1 MPLAR
6 PVTHGVE
13 IARHLDEGGI
23 RQVVV
28 RLIEVAIERRGHP
41 FELLFADEALLAN
54 LLVIVR
60 GRRRKKAGVSAEPLP
75 DELRHHL
82 ASAVLTRLEGPAA
95 VRRRDERR
103 AVRGEPLPRALQ
115 VARGSGAA
123 HAKCLGHARHGL
135 GARLVK
141 QRGNDGVRTLLGGE
155 VHALRIR
162 RTLALERNLG
172 GTGDVLRGHEE
183 PFARNPLERNAALPE
198 PIGERGDL
206 IPYGSLGDAELA
218 RELLRR
224 HGSERILHETLQDVP
239 RASAHL
245 SHSHAPRLVQRRP

>member
-1 MPLAR
+1 MA
-6 PVTHGVE
+6 HGVE

-28 RLIEVAIERRGHP
+28 RLVEVAIERRGHP

-60 GRRRKKAGVSAEPLP
+60 GRRREKAGVSAKPLP

-82 ASAVLTRLEGPAA
+82 ASAVLTRLEGPAT
-95 VRRRDERR
+95 VRRRDEWR
-103 AVRGEPLPRALQ
+103 AVRDEPLPRALQ

-123 HAKCLGHARHGL
+123 HAKRLGHTRHGL

-141 QRGNDGVRTLLGGE
+141 QRGNDGVRALLGGK

-162 RTLALERNLG
+162 RALALERYLRR
-172 GTGDVLRGHEE
+172 TGDVLRGHEE
-183 PFARNPLERNAALPE
+183 PFAWNPLERNAALPE

-206 IPYGSLGDAELA
+206 IPHGPLGDAELA
-218 RELLRR
+218 CELLRR

-245 SHSHAPRLVQRRP
+245 SHSHAPRLIQRRP